1 MIDFVLPCFIGSPLV
16 LQQLLFAKSVMKITG
31 HPLIARKLSV
41 RKSVQINL
49 TTLMIP
55 LMNLAVE
62 SSPSKLIKTRLRIV
76 KETFVTFLAKMMLPQ
91 QSIRLSV
98 RMENGTFLRLP
109 KRRASNVLLR
119 MLRLLFAG
127 NKQSVLEISALELH
141 FESKFLTYNLPTF

>member
-1 MIDFVLPCFIGSPLV
+1 MIDFVLPRFIGSTLG
-16 LQQLLFAKSVMKITG
+16 LQQLLFAKSVMKIIG

-49 TTLMIP
+49 MTQTIP
-55 LMNLAVE
+55 PTNLAVE

-91 QSIRLSV
+91 QSIRLSA
-98 RMENGTFLRLP
+98 RKENGTFLRLP

-119 MLRLLFAG
+119 MLRLLLAG
-127 NKQSVLEISALELH
+127 NKQRKSQL
-141 FESKFLTYNLPTF
+141 

>member
-1 MIDFVLPCFIGSPLV
+1 M

-31 HPLIARKLSV
+31 HPPIARKLSV

-49 TTLMIP
+49 MTLTTLMIP
-55 LMNLAVE
+55 PMNLAVE

-91 QSIRLSV
+91 QSIRLSARKV
-98 RMENGTFLRLP
+98 NGTFLKLP

-119 MLRLLFAG
+119 MLELLLAG
-127 NKQSVLEISALELH
+127 N
-141 FESKFLTYNLPTF
+141 